1 MTTRADPQ
9 TKVLLTVAMILIPL
23 AAVVSGWFFRPVW
36 GWLTVTVLVLVF
48 IVTAG
53 QQIAGLWRGA
63 LIDNRNK
70 TSLSRFQTVLW
81 TVLVVSAF
89 LVAALHNIRTKQ
101 TDPLK
106 IDVPPEL
113 WILLGI
119 SLTSLVGSGLIKQ
132 EKAKSV
138 PKPDSARLA
147 FKARGV
153 EPGKIAPVGNQLVE
167 AADPAAAA
175 DPSAAVRTGTV
186 LAKGVLAVNATPD
199 KSSWLDMFRSEEVG
213 AMGLLDLGKIQMFFF
228 TIIIVFSYAVALG
241 SLFVNTAGEITAFP
255 AISQSAIAL
264 LGISHAGYL
273 ANKTV
278 SRTPTT

>member
-1 MTTRADPQ
+1 MTARADPA
-9 TKVLLTVAMILIPL
+9 TKVRWTVVMILIPFAAL
-23 AAVVSGWFFRPVW
+23 ASAWFFRPVW
-36 GWLTVTVLVLVF
+36 GWLTVMVLILVF

-53 QQIAGLWRGA
+53 QQIVGLWRGA

-106 IDVPPEL
+106 IDIPPEL

-153 EPGKIAPVGNQLVE
+153 EPAKIVAVGDQLVTAE
-167 AADPAAAA
+167 
-175 DPSAAVRTGTV
+175 DPSKAVQTGAV
-186 LAKGVLAVNATPD
+186 LAKGVLAVNETPD

-213 AMGLLDLGKIQMFFF
+213 AMGLLDLGKIQMFYF
-228 TIIIVFSYAVALG
+228 TIIIVFSYGVALG
-241 SLFVNTAGEITAFP
+241 SLFVNTPGNITAFP
-255 AISQSAIAL
+255 AISQSVIAL